1 MKIPA
6 IKELV
11 ETQSLEALKNAEEA
25 LLNEERPQITIKGDD
40 EGEQLTHAIAAI
52 WIIEKMQ
59 AEQIEFKDALRKYTE
74 MVRGSIN

>member
-11 ETQSLEALKNAEEA
+11 ENQPLETLRMAEEA
-25 LLNEERPQITIKGDD
+25 LINEETPQIAIKGDD
-40 EGEQLTHAIAAI
+40 EGEQLTHTIAAI

-59 AEQIEFKDALRKYTE
+59 AEQLEFKDALRKYTE
-74 MVRGSIN
+74 MVRGCIN

>member
-11 ETQSLEALKNAEEA
+11 ENQNLDTLRIAEEA
-25 LLNEERPQITIKGDD
+25 LLNEETPLIAIKGED
-40 EGEQLTHAIAAI
+40 EGEQLTHTIAAI

-59 AEQIEFKDALRKYTE
+59 EEKLEFKDALRKYTE
-74 MVRGSIN
+74 MVRSCIN

>member
-11 ETQSLEALKNAEEA
+11 ENQSLEVLKIAEEA
-25 LLNEERPQITIKGDD
+25 LLNEEKPQIDIKGDD
-40 EGEQLTHAIAAI
+40 EGEQLTHTIAAI

-59 AEQIEFKDALRKYTE
+59 NEQVEFKDALRKYTE